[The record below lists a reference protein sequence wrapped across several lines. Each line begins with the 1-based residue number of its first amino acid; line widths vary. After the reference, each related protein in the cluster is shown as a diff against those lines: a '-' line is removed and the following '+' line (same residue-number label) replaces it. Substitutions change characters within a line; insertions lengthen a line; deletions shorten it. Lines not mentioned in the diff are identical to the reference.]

1 MNSPD
6 SPRDAASGEP
16 DARIERLLA
25 SFAPRPSR
33 LDRDRLMYLAGQAA
47 VESAAVAANA
57 STVSHASASPAA
69 PRTPWYWPA
78 STALSSACA
87 AVLAVMLL
95 VQASATRDSFRGKG
109 PALAGPKAP
118 TGSSQT
124 NDATL
129 LNDATLPN
137 SPRSTNS
144 PRQPNSER
152 PARSSDSNPP
162 SGPEVADA
170 GAFPSLEVAPNS
182 VLHLRAASFREG
194 IDAAPPTR
202 TGAGREEP
210 PSTYLRAV
218 RSVLDRPQSLSLEL
232 RY

>member
-1 MNSPD
+1 MNSPE
-6 SPRDAASGEP
+6 SPRDAAPGEP
-16 DARIERLLA
+16 DAGIERLLA

-47 VESAAVAANA
+47 VESAAMAASA
-57 STVSHASASPAA
+57 STVSTASASPAS

-118 TGSSQT
+118 AGSSQT
-124 NDATL
+124 
-129 LNDATLPN
+129 NDATLPN

-144 PRQPNSER
+144 PSQPNSER
-152 PARSSDSNPP
+152 PARASDSVSP
-162 SGPEVADA
+162 SGLEVADA
-170 GAFPSLEVAPNS
+170 GALPSLDVAPNS

-194 IDAAPPTR
+194 LDATPPTR